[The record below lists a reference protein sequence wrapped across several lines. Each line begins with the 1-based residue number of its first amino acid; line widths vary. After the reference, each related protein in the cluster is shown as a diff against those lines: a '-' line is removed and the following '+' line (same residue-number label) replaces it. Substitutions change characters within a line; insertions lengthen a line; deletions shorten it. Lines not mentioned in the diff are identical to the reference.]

1 MKKLLAVLLA
11 LVLALSCTMALA
23 ETTGASGGQGFQG
36 LTVESEY
43 NVNREAIT
51 KLLTDMGMDEN
62 LVKFFD
68 AIAAIA
74 DESGEKLVIAQDG
87 VQCDVLLKGTSL
99 VNVVTQFND
108 NGLLIGSNLIP
119 NYAISVSFAD
129 LLQMFL
135 AHVQEQVEA
144 AEGFDFDA
152 IQESLNTY
160 SEAFIDACT
169 SAIIPGEPKQG
180 DFLMDGVSYNTMVPM
195 KIDLPTIVDAMNEL
209 TENLQNDE
217 AIQTAL
223 MQLAL
228 MGVDVSFDSSSDTQF
243 VDKATLP
250 SVAVETYM
258 NLDENGQENGPTQV
272 SVFVV
277 PAGET
282 EPATVVH
289 TKVNG
294 DNITVDAQ
302 FISANSSI
310 TFTMDRNPQDM
321 LGISCRLDA
330 YLKDFYT
337 GFAAVTASTDD
348 QIAFDAYVYVQDTE
362 NAIAEEH
369 GTITL
374 QGELTASVSD
384 KATVLTM
391 DDLTGEKAGDNVSGL
406 FMDMMF
412 SGMGSVLSTATELM
426 PEEVDTISSSIT
438 SIMNLITGNTEAQ
451 PAA

>member
-11 LVLALSCTMALA
+11 LLLALSCTLAMA
-23 ETTGASGGQGFQG
+23 ETTGAAEVQEFPG
-36 LTVESEY
+36 LTVQSEY
-43 NVNREAIT
+43 DVNREAVT
-51 KLLTDMGMDEN
+51 KLLTDMGLDES
-62 LVKFFD
+62 LVKLFD

-74 DESGEKLVIAQDG
+74 NEAGEKLVIAKDG
-87 VQCDVLLKGTSL
+87 VQCDVLLKGSSL
-99 VNVVTQFND
+99 VNVVTQFNE

-119 NYAISVSFAD
+119 NYAVSVSFAD

-144 AEGFDFDA
+144 AEGFDLDA
-152 IQESLNTY
+152 IQESLTTY
-160 SEAFIDACT
+160 GNAFVESCT
-169 SAIIPGEPKQG
+169 AAIIPGEPKQG

-195 KIDLPTIVDAMNEL
+195 KIDLPTMVDALNEL

-228 MGVDVSFDSSSDTQF
+228 MGVNVSFGSGSDTEL

-294 DNITVDAQ
+294 NNVTVDAQ

-310 TFTMDRNPQDM
+310 TYTMDRNPEDT
-321 LGISCRLDA
+321 LGISCRMDA
-330 YLKDFYT
+330 YLKDSYF
-337 GFAAVTASTDD
+337 GFAAVTASTDE
-348 QIAFDAYVYVQDTE
+348 QIAFDAYLYVQDTE

-384 KATVLTM
+384 KATVLTL
-391 DDLTGEKAGDNVSGL
+391 DELTGEKSSDNLSGL
-406 FMDMMF
+406 LMDMMF
-412 SGMGSVLSTATELM
+412 SGLGSVLSTATELM
-426 PEEVDTISSSIT
+426 PEEVDTISSTFT
-438 SIMNLITGNTEAQ
+438 SIMNLITGSEEAQ

>member
-1 MKKLLAVLLA
+1 
-11 LVLALSCTMALA
+11 
-23 ETTGASGGQGFQG
+23 
-36 LTVESEY
+36 
-43 NVNREAIT
+43 
-51 KLLTDMGMDEN
+51 
-62 LVKFFD
+62 
-68 AIAAIA
+68 
-74 DESGEKLVIAQDG
+74 
-87 VQCDVLLKGTSL
+87 
-99 VNVVTQFND
+99 
-108 NGLLIGSNLIP
+108 
-119 NYAISVSFAD
+119 
-129 LLQMFL
+129 
-135 AHVQEQVEA
+135 
-144 AEGFDFDA
+144 
-152 IQESLNTY
+152 
-160 SEAFIDACT
+160 
-169 SAIIPGEPKQG
+169 
-180 DFLMDGVSYNTMVPM
+180 M

-209 TENLQNDE
+209 TENMQNDE

-228 MGVDVSFDSSSDTQF
+228 MGVNVSFDSSSDTEF

-412 SGMGSVLSTATELM
+412 SGLGSVLSTATELM
-426 PEEVDTISSSIT
+426 PEEVETISSTISSIL
-438 SIMNLITGNTEAQ
+438 SMFTGSEEAQ